1 MKKLKEI
8 SKIACP
14 VCGKSLV
21 EEYEIC
27 PVCFWENDPVQL
39 WKPQLAGGANQMSLE
54 QARAA
59 YARGEEVK

>member
-1 MKKLKEI
+1 MSGML
-8 SKIACP
+8 
-14 VCGKSLV
+14 L
-21 EEYEIC
+21 
-27 PVCFWENDPVQL
+27 ENDPVQL

>member
-14 VCGKSLV
+14 VCGKSQV

-27 PVCFWENDPVQL
+27 RYASGKMTRCSCETAARRRCQSDVI
-39 WKPQLAGGANQMSLE
+39 E